1 MRNIVKQHIE
11 NYDEGNMRDFV
22 DVYLKEMARSKDPAF
37 NGKAEHIVHLPNP
50 EEQLLVNA
58 MDLFSAGSETT
69 ATTLAWAVN
78 FMLLHPEVQ
87 AKVQEEV
94 DSVLGDRAPSLADR
108 GRLSYTEATIFEI
121 QRLGSIAPQ
130 AVPHRTLADVTGEGW
145 PPHPG

>member
-1 MRNIVKQHIE
+1 MPALLVQVVEETQQLMRNIVKQHIE
-11 NYDEGNMRDFV
+11 NFDEGNMRDFV
-22 DVYLKEMARSKDPAF
+22 DVYLKEMASSKDPAF
-37 NGKAEHIVHLPNP
+37 NGKVENILPLQTP

-94 DSVLGDRAPSLADR
+94 DSALGDRAPSLADR
-108 GRLSYTEATIFEI
+108 GR
-121 QRLGSIAPQ
+121 
-130 AVPHRTLADVTGEGW
+130 
-145 PPHPG
+145 